1 MNKSSKPTKGPLRIA
16 GPRPFSSR
24 ISKVLRPEHLPVV
37 PPLPLA
43 PSRELHRPVLHDV
56 RPVEPVRV
64 RRLEHRRLGLGES
77 LVEPGRPRRR
87 RPPFPVAVP
96 PEVRPAVRA
105 RRRREAVQRR
115 AALDVGPPRPGPVD
129 GPLGEEH
136 DVPGPR
142 DGVDDVLPVLVPVD
156 HTRGH
161 GEVALVRPGH
171 DAEAAVVR
179 PVLPAQDDVAPQQAR
194 SDLSRAAAVGE
205 VRAVLARDAVDG
217 PPVQGEALPAP
228 VVHEHEG
235 DVVEAV
241 PPPEYAR
248 EQRPEAGV
256 GEDRLEDPALP
267 GVPLE
272 YPPQVE
278 AGGPVAVHGRSPRG
292 VPERGVR
299 PGHGLV
305 RVGRY
310 RGVAGGDLVGRQY
323 APHDEEAVQV
333 EEVPLG
339 VRHGRGMRRGDG
351 AVRHPRRRA
360 EERRRVRRCVRPVR
374 RRRVSE
380 GGHGELRRV
389 PARRSR
395 EGAAARSPTGPRSC
409 CAR

>member
-1 MNKSSKPTKGPLRIA
+1 MTPSQVAQEMNKSKPTKGPLRIA

-77 LVEPGRPRRR
+77 LVEPGRPR
-87 RPPFPVAVP
+87 P
-96 PEVRPAVRA
+96 
-105 RRRREAVQRR
+105 VQRR

-241 PPPEYAR
+241 SLSEYAR

-267 GVPLE
+267 GVPIE

-278 AGGPVAVHGRSPRG
+278 AGGPVAVHGRALRG

-310 RGVAGGDLVGRQY
+310 RGVAGGDLVGRQDV
-323 APHDEEAVQV
+323 PHDEEAVQV

-339 VRHGRGMRRGDG
+339 VRHG
-351 AVRHPRRRA
+351 
-360 EERRRVRRCVRPVR
+360 
-374 RRRVSE
+374 
-380 GGHGELRRV
+380 
-389 PARRSR
+389 PAGR
-395 EGAAARSPTGPRSC
+395 
-409 CAR
+409 